1 MVFILPGIMDSK
13 AKCWKES
20 MFGGASTRS
29 TLYPWEELFR
39 GNIAKLSNNWKA
51 YYFQLVSLVLYANF

>member
-1 MVFILPGIMDSK
+1 MDSK